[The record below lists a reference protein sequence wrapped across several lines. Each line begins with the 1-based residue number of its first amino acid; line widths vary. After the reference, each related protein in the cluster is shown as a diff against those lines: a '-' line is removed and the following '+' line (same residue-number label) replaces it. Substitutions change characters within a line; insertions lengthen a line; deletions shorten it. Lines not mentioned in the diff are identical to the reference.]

1 LSFANISKTDADDMA
16 GHARFLAE
24 PAANSF
30 AAIEPYLK
38 RSIPILIMIFLCG
51 IFFLRG
57 VSLMADRQD
66 TEQAGKMFI
75 SLLASTAKG
84 AVEEARSN
92 GFAPTTGAEFEQI
105 LFRTMPN
112 EATLEGR
119 FVLITNEVGQVIGVR
134 GGHQNFIGK
143 DLPSL
148 LDGGQP
154 LFLFGE
160 SAGVQSVQLENTKHL
175 AAAAKLGS
183 GLAVVAVLQSEAF
196 LFDVWRKRVSLDVTM
211 FALTSTI
218 LIMLLYVYFGQISRG
233 RAAREIYTETL
244 KRVETA
250 LARGHCGLWDWD
262 LANGRI
268 FWSSS
273 MFEML
278 GYQPLDDVLSFGEIS
293 PMVHPEDTDLF
304 ELAQK
309 AAAQEITGVDEVI
322 RMRHANG
329 NYVRLRIRTE
339 LVGGQSSGSH
349 LIGIAI
355 DVTENHRLVELSNI
369 ASSNLKAAIESTSE
383 SFVLWDKNDR
393 MVLCNQ
399 NYREYNGIPEHL
411 AVPGI
416 SRAEI
421 RTAMR
426 APLVDRRIPLDDG
439 DDKSQTYEQQI
450 EDGRWLQINERP
462 TAAGGMI
469 SVGADITKLKLQE
482 ERLKESERRLMAS
495 IEDVTIERT
504 KSQLKAVELADLNT
518 RYLTAKDRAEAAYK
532 AKTEFLANVSHELRT
547 PLNAIIGF
555 SEIMQ
560 AQMFGPLG
568 SERYDEY
575 ANDIHTS
582 GEFLLGVINDILEM
596 SKIEAGRV
604 VLERE
609 MMDLRPLI
617 EESTQMLSLQ
627 AKQKNIVV
635 EQSIAKEMRIDGDRR
650 AIRQI
655 LINLVSNAVKFTDNG
670 GRIQIRAKTVSNAV
684 HISIEDTGCGIPKCD
699 LKRIGMPFEQV
710 QNQFSKNH
718 TGSGLGLAISRS
730 LAQLHGGSLKIRSK
744 VGKGTIVSLRIPLCD
759 NSNVDEADLNDSDP
773 LPQSD
778 G

>member
-1 LSFANISKTDADDMA
+1 MA

-24 PAANSF
+24 PAANTF
-30 AAIEPYLK
+30 AAVEPYLK
-38 RSIPILIMIFLCG
+38 RSIPVLIMIFLCG

-57 VSLMADRQD
+57 MALVADRQD

-84 AVEEARSN
+84 AVDEAQSN
-92 GFAPTTGAEFEQI
+92 GFPPKTGAEFEQI

-119 FVLITNEVGQVIGVR
+119 FIVITNNAGKVIGVR
-134 GGHQNFIGK
+134 GGHQDTIGK
-143 DLPSL
+143 DFPSL
-148 LDGGQP
+148 LGGAQP
-154 LFLFGE
+154 LFMFGE
-160 SAGVQSVQLENTKHL
+160 SAGVQSVILDEQVHL
-175 AAAAKLGS
+175 AAAAKIGD
-183 GLAVVAVLQSEAF
+183 GNAVIAVMQSEAF
-196 LFDVWRKRVSLDVTM
+196 LFDAWRKRVSLDVTM

-218 LIMLLYVYFGQISRG
+218 LIMLLYVYFGQIARG
-233 RAAREIYTETL
+233 RAAKQIYSETL

-262 LANGRI
+262 LAHGRV

-278 GYQPLDDVLSFGEIS
+278 GYEPIDDVLSFGEIS
-293 PMVHPEDTDLF
+293 PMLHPDDTDLF

-309 AAAQEITGVDEVI
+309 AAAQEITGIDEVI

-339 LVGGQSSGSH
+339 LVGGQSNGSH

-369 ASSNLKAAIESTSE
+369 ASQNLKAAIESTSE
-383 SFVLWDKNDR
+383 SFVLWDKDDR
-393 MVLCNQ
+393 LVLCNQ

-411 AVPGI
+411 AVPGV
-416 SRAEI
+416 SRAQI
-421 RTAMR
+421 RAAMR
-426 APLVDRRIPLDDG
+426 PPLIDRRIPRNDG

-450 EDGRWLQINERP
+450 EDGRWLQINERQ
-462 TAAGGMI
+462 TVAGGMI
-469 SVGADITKLKLQE
+469 SVGADITQLKLQE
-482 ERLKESERRLMAS
+482 ERLIESERRLMAS

-518 RYLTAKDRAEAAYK
+518 KYLTAKDRAEAAYK

-560 AQMFGPLG
+560 SQMFGPMG

-575 ANDIHTS
+575 AKDIHTS
-582 GEFLLGVINDILEM
+582 GEFLLNVINDILEM

-609 MMDLRPLI
+609 TLDLRPLI
-617 EESTQMLSLQ
+617 EESMQMLSLQ
-627 AKQKNIVV
+627 AEQKDILV
-635 EQSIAKEMRIDGDRR
+635 EQSIADEMRIDADRR

-655 LINLVSNAVKFTDNG
+655 LINLVSNAVKFTEDG
-670 GRIQIRAKTVSNAV
+670 GRIQIRAKTFSNAV
-684 HISIEDTGCGIPKCD
+684 QISIEDTGCGIPKCD
-699 LKRIGMPFEQV
+699 LKRIGKPFEQV

-730 LAQLHGGSLKIRSK
+730 LAELHGGSMKIRSK
-744 VGKGTIVSLRIPLCD
+744 VGKGTIVSLRIPIED
-759 NSNVDEADLNDSDP
+759 IAKNKETDPINPDP
-773 LPQSD
+773 LPQS
-778 G
+778 